1 MRRDP
6 RGSLCAPG
14 RTPFPGPALTTSWKT
29 RLDRLGEVAFLAA
42 NHADGPAG
50 VAALLRCY
58 GLIVG
63 AALNPAP
70 VDLPIRVGR
79 HRRLLRMRAC
89 DVYTVAEIFR
99 ERQYALTRPLG
110 PAPMIIDAG
119 ANIGIASAWFVLRH
133 PDARVLAVEPVA
145 DNFSWLRR
153 NFDGDPRVELVHA
166 ALGARSGRAMMALAG
181 NSAEHTLVTG
191 GGEGGDE
198 AVVTHRLDDLLAERA
213 IDRVDLLKLDVEGS
227 ELDVLLGLGD
237 RLSSVRA
244 IVAEVHERL
253 VDTTAFYRLLADH
266 QFTVVRREQ
275 YREAAASGV
284 HTMEAWRD

>member
-1 MRRDP
+1 
-6 RGSLCAPG
+6 LA
-14 RTPFPGPALTTSWKT
+14 TSWKT
-29 RLDRLGEVAFLAA
+29 RLDRLGEIAFLAGH
-42 NHADGPAG
+42 HAAGPAG

-70 VDLPIRVGR
+70 VDLPTRVGR
-79 HRRLLRMRAC
+79 QRRLLRMRAC
-89 DVYTVAEIFR
+89 DIYTVAEIFR
-99 ERQYALTRPLG
+99 ERQYALARPLG
-110 PAPMIIDAG
+110 PAPVIIDAG
-119 ANIGIASAWFVLRH
+119 ANIGVASAWFVLRH

-145 DNFSWLRR
+145 ENFAWLQR
-153 NFDGDPRVELVHA
+153 NFGGDPGVELVHA

-181 NSAEHTLVTG
+181 NSAEHTLVSG

-198 AVVTHRLDDLLAERA
+198 AVDTRRLDELLAERG
-213 IDRVDLLKLDVEGS
+213 IDQVDLLKLDVEGS

-237 RLSSVRA
+237 RLASVRA

-253 VDTTAFYRLLADH
+253 VDVAAFYRLLAQH
-266 QFTVVRREQ
+266 GFTVVRRVQ

-284 HTMEAWRD
+284 HTMEAWRA